1 MLFKDFLNRSTCR
14 VVENFIL
21 NGGEWKDTS
30 PDLPLDTR
38 LKNAEEALHRFFR
51 LHCTSDAETEYI
63 LDKIYEPISDLEA
76 AYFEAG
82 MLAGAKLAFEIRGKM
97 DEITCKEQN

>member
-1 MLFKDFLNRSTCR
+1 MLFQDFLNRSSCR
-14 VVENFIL
+14 ALENFIL

-30 PDLPLDTR
+30 LDLPLDTR

-51 LHCTSDAETEYI
+51 LQCKSDAEMEHI
-63 LDKIYEPISDLEA
+63 LDAICEPISDLET

-82 MLAGAKLAFEIRGKM
+82 ILAGAKLAFEIRGKM
-97 DEITCKEQN
+97 DEITST